1 MRTRQILCPTDFS
14 ETASHALGYAVEMAS
29 LYGVDLRI
37 IHVVSEPYGAHNY
50 GIIVESDEELEQ
62 HLHAYANGKL
72 EQIVQDAQKSMPA
85 GLKVIGQVRA
95 GGVLGQLILDAE
107 ENDVGMIVIASHGHT
122 GLSHLLNPSVA
133 EALANK
139 AKCPVM
145 VVK

>member
-14 ETASHALGYAVEMAS
+14 ETASHALGYAIEMAT

-37 IHVVSEPYGAHNY
+37 VHVVSEPYGAHNY
-50 GIIVESDEELEQ
+50 GIVVESNEELEQ

-72 EQIVQDAQKSMPA
+72 GEIVRDAQIRMPPH
-85 GLKVIGQVRA
+85 LKVRSEVRT
-95 GGVLGQLILDAE
+95 GGVLGQILLDAE
-107 ENDVGMIVIASHGHT
+107 ENDVGMIVVASHGHT
-122 GLSHLLNPSVA
+122 GLAHLLNPSVA
-133 EALANK
+133 EELANK

>member
-14 ETASHALGYAVEMAS
+14 ETASHALTYAVDMAK
-29 LYGVDLRI
+29 LYGVDLRVV
-37 IHVVSEPYGAHNY
+37 HVVSEPYGAHNY
-50 GIIVESDEELEQ
+50 GITVESNEELEQ

-72 EQIVQDAQKSMPA
+72 AEVVRQAQALMPVQLSVKSE
-85 GLKVIGQVRA
+85 VRSGA
-95 GGVLGQLILDAE
+95 VLGQLLLDSE
-107 ENDVGMIVIASHGHT
+107 QNDVGMIVIASHGHT

-133 EALANK
+133 EELANK